1 MIRIKIILLF
11 IFPYLFLNISG
22 SVKILNNDALYN
34 CSSVL
39 CSYDKLSNIHE
50 NSKAILT
57 ELENLLFDVRDEKSV
72 HQSENEYN
80 KRLDLEIKFPDKK
93 DYDDSLYLSSDQ
105 DYENEMSYMNP
116 VPYIIINS
124 LDSDDLKRSI
134 LVKKKA
140 NTIKNHDLI
149 FMQNY
154 VHLFNQNLYFISFL
168 FKNDDINELD
178 NSEERSLANEEEIDV
193 AFSKILQV

>member
-11 IFPYLFLNISG
+11 ICSCSFLNISG
-22 SVKILNNDALYN
+22 SVKIQNSDALYN

-57 ELENLLFDVRDEKSV
+57 ELENILFDVRGEKNV

-80 KRLDLEIKFPDKK
+80 KRLDLEIKFPDKD

-105 DYENEMSYMNP
+105 DYENEMNYMNP

-124 LDSDDLKRSI
+124 MDTDDLERSI
-134 LVKKKA
+134 L
-140 NTIKNHDLI
+140 
-149 FMQNY
+149 
-154 VHLFNQNLYFISFL
+154 
-168 FKNDDINELD
+168 NDDINELD
-178 NSEERSLANEEEIDV
+178 NSEEIFLANEEDIDV
-193 AFSKILQV
+193 AFSKIHRLKEKQNRSQKEKNKYSLKKFLR

>member
-57 ELENLLFDVRDEKSV
+57 ELENLLFDVRDEKNV

-124 LDSDDLKRSI
+124 LDTDDLKRSI
-134 LVKKKA
+134 L
-140 NTIKNHDLI
+140 
-149 FMQNY
+149 
-154 VHLFNQNLYFISFL
+154 
-168 FKNDDINELD
+168 NDDINELD
-178 NSEERSLANEEEIDV
+178 NSEERSLANEEEIDI
-193 AFSKILQV
+193 AFSKILQLKDQQNRSQKEKNKYSLKKFLR